1 MEVLLMLNLEF
12 IKGMFEWGFPID
24 DYVKFNQITPEQ
36 YQEITGEPYQQA

>member
-1 MEVLLMLNLEF
+1 MLNLEF
-12 IKGMFEWGFPID
+12 IKGMFELGFPID